1 MDSNKIIPRQLG
13 TRRWRGLAFFLVLLF
28 LAAELSANVL
38 VAPTAV
44 IMSKTRSGRLNV
56 QNPTDK
62 PVEVSIEFSFGIP
75 ESDSMGVVTIDLQDS
90 AVTDPRSAL
99 GWIKAFPRKM
109 VLDPGATQVVR
120 FRATPPRDLPD
131 GEYWVRVLVRSQ
143 EGQREIPVAADED
156 KITTKLN
163 MIMQMAIIL
172 KYRIGDLVAK
182 MEVLNTDVQQT
193 DSSVIAV
200 VDMVNRGNV
209 SYVGLLT
216 CRLVDADGKEAGR
229 KEIDLAIYH
238 NLRRRVEMPKP
249 VTGFRAPYH
258 VDVTINTDGRT
269 DIPPDD
275 LIAGNDY
282 TKTFALE

>member
-13 TRRWRGLAFFLVLLF
+13 TIRWRGLAFLLVALF

-62 PVEVSIEFSFGIP
+62 PVEVSIGFSFGIP
-75 ESDSMGVVTIDLQDS
+75 ESDSMGVVRVDLLDS
-90 AVTDPRSAL
+90 AVTDPHSAL
-99 GWIKAFPRKM
+99 EWIKAFPRKM
-109 VLDPGATQVVR
+109 VLEPGASQVIR

-131 GEYWVRVLVRSQ
+131 GEYWARILVRSQ
-143 EGQREIPVAADED
+143 EGQREIPVAADD
-156 KITTKLN
+156 NKITTKLN

-172 KYRIGDLVAK
+172 KYRTGNLVAK

-193 DSSVIAV
+193 DSSAIAV
-200 VDMVNRGNV
+200 IDLVNRGNV

-216 CRLVDADGKEAGR
+216 CRLMDADGNEAAR
-229 KEIDLAIYH
+229 EEIDLAVYH
-238 NLRRRVEMPKP
+238 NLRRRVELRKP
-249 VTGFRAPYH
+249 ITGFRAPYH
-258 VDVTINTDGRT
+258 VDVTIDTEGRT
-269 DIPPDD
+269 DIPTED
-275 LIAGNDY
+275 LIAGNSFAR
-282 TKTFALE
+282 TFALE